1 MGTAMPDPKI
11 LVDSVADGAVEVV
24 EVVPRVAENCAIVC
38 TAFAASMKGNM
49 DSVKSHLPDNPGILP
64 DIAVKAVGETVMAGV
79 GLVQGLGKGI
89 MDSLGGV
96 QDQIR
101 RGVG

>member
-11 LVDSVADGAVEVV
+11 LVDSVADGALEVV
-24 EVVPRVAENCAIVC
+24 EVVPRVAENCAIVG
-38 TAFAASMKGNM
+38 TIFAASMKSNI
-49 DSVKSHLPDNPGILP
+49 DSVKGHMPDNPGVLP
-64 DIAVKAVGETVMAGV
+64 DLAVKAVGETVIAGV
-79 GLVQGLGKGI
+79 GLIQGLGKGI